1 MGEQFKEIF
10 TSYYFWLAVE
20 IITVAVL
27 IVVSSKYSRLKK
39 ARAAEISSKQELSR
53 YSQLDEQITNKKGD
67 NR

>member
-1 MGEQFKEIF
+1 MEEQLKEIF

-20 IITVAVL
+20 IIVAAVL
-27 IVVSSKYSRLKK
+27 IVFTTKYSRLKK

>member
-10 TSYYFWLAVE
+10 TSYYFWLAIE
-20 IITVAVL
+20 IITAAVL

-67 NR
+67 DR

>member
-10 TSYYFWLAVE
+10 TSYYFWLVVE